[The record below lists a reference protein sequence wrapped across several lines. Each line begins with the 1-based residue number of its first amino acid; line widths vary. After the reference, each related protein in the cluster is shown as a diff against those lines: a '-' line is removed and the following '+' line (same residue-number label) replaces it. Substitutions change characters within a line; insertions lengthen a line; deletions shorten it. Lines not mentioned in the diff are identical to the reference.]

1 MLEEI
6 GAPLQMSAGVTHDAL
21 LSTIVAFLV
30 SRADEAQPAE
40 IALAADII
48 RSLSHRA
55 SFEALAEA
63 RATLEASSA
72 AFAGLFAQPAPVE
85 AMAGAQTA
93 PEVIDA
99 LPEYGS
105 ASALDSA
112 LHEVTSDPDLELS
125 FEVPP
130 VVAVD
135 AVAPAFGSMCLAG
148 ADALD
153 PVAEAATCG
162 PARLVMLAQLPDVP
176 EALSNRI
183 VARGHAEAL
192 VAVLTNPSARFAKSS
207 LTTIVELAASD
218 YSLRQALCHRSDLP
232 DAILDRL
239 WPFLSQVSRVQV
251 ILAGCT
257 TEQRALTAL
266 LAEADQDLIMAV
278 REGELPLSIDTCL
291 ARIADGE
298 WTLARA
304 IKALGQEGRIADV
317 ATLLARKACAE
328 PVTALALLMGA
339 YDRGLV
345 ALARAAQADVPALE
359 AVLLVRAR
367 AGCRRTN
374 DGRGPLHALSGMT
387 DAEAGALL
395 LHLEAAR
402 GEALARAAAL
412 TGMMPA
418 QPEPVPAGDMRDLLA
433 CVEAMAA

>member
-21 LSTIVAFLV
+21 LSTIVGFLV

-40 IALAADII
+40 VAMAADII
-48 RSLSHRA
+48 KSLSNRA
-55 SFEALAEA
+55 SFAALEEA
-63 RATLEASSA
+63 REKLEAASA
-72 AFAGLFAQPAPVE
+72 AFAGLITPPAQIEAEIAGQVE
-85 AMAGAQTA
+85 DEIVLEAIAE
-93 PEVIDA
+93 P
-99 LPEYGS
+99 LPERVIAEPEPAL
-105 ASALDSA
+105 ASA
-112 LHEVTSDPDLELS
+112 DPDLELS
-125 FEVPP
+125 FEEPVAPAIEEVALVIEKAAP
-130 VVAVD
+130 VVEN
-135 AVAPAFGSMCLAG
+135 VAPAFGSMCLTG
-148 ADALD
+148 ADVLD

-162 PARLVMLAQLPDVP
+162 PGRLVMLAQLPDVP

-218 YSLRQALCHRSDLP
+218 YSLRQALCHRGDLP

-239 WPFLSQVSRVQV
+239 WPFLSQASRVQV
-251 ILAGCT
+251 IHAGCT

-291 ARIADGE
+291 ARMADGE

-328 PVTALALLMGA
+328 PTTALALLMGA

-359 AVLLVRAR
+359 ALLVVRTR

-387 DAEAGALL
+387 EA
-395 LHLEAAR
+395 
-402 GEALARAAAL
+402 
-412 TGMMPA
+412 
-418 QPEPVPAGDMRDLLA
+418 D
-433 CVEAMAA
+433 